1 MTPISERWERARG
14 LFDEARTLP
23 AEARASFLERA
34 CPDPELRAEV
44 AVLLQAHAALER
56 EAGSDFL
63 QPIDPERISAL
74 LSSTGEEQASGERS
88 AVDPESGMSEGGG
101 PPGAR
106 APVLFAWGHLEVLE
120 KLGEGGF
127 GEVYRAYDPRLDRE
141 VALKLR
147 KERPGLE
154 EVNGRAYLR
163 EARRLARLRHPHVVA
178 VQGADEH
185 DGRAGFWTDLIDG
198 QTLAEIVR
206 AHGPRSAEEAGSIG
220 RVVCSALAAVHGA
233 GFVHG
238 DVKPSNVMRERG
250 GRIVLMDLGAA
261 SLLHRGTEA
270 QRTVRLQGTPA
281 AMAPELLEGAAP
293 TATSDIYSVGV
304 LLYFLVTGSYPAG
317 VGSYREVLA
326 RHRDGELVPLRDERS
341 DLPAPFLAVVER
353 ALAREP
359 AARYASAGAMER
371 ALGRAMGDRPVAE
384 PSGDGR
390 DFTPSDGRVGRT
402 PGGQSHALEV
412 GGSGAPRGRLWQ
424 GLGWAF
430 AGVLAVTLALMAVV
444 APRHDSGPAAPIW
457 SSIPPPDGVT
467 ALGIPA
473 LSPDGQVLA
482 FEASGSD
489 GPGQLWLRNLGTPGA
504 RVLPGTEGASFPFFS
519 PDGRALGFFATG
531 SLKTMDLA
539 SGRIQSLVDATRSRA
554 TATWAAEEGAGVIL
568 FHAGQGTGGLRRVAA
583 SGGPVEEVTAID
595 ESRGDTEHLWPHF
608 LPDGR
613 HFVFMVQA
621 GPESGIYLG
630 SLDRGEIER
639 LVEVPFPV
647 GSGAAYSASGHLVYL
662 VDGTLLAHP
671 FDAARLELTGEP
683 VPIVRGVWHLGPG
696 WAAFSISREGTLVF
710 HEDPGLDIQQPV
722 WLDREGQVLGAAGPP
737 GPYYAP
743 AFELPVSLSP
753 DGRWLAVTQRQPAR
767 LYEVWILDLSR
778 GTASPFATGRID
790 GAPVW
795 SPDSERLAWSR
806 GTDLPPQVYV
816 KPIASDAEAERLTN
830 ELPAVLR
837 LPTDWSRSGRYILY
851 DQESAGPT
859 GYDIHVLDLE
869 SEDRPSRPY
878 LATTASERHGVLSP
892 DERLVAYVSDVSGV
906 HEVFLSTF
914 PEHGPRWQ
922 VSQGGGALPLW
933 SPDGGQVLY
942 RGPGGSVMA
951 VQIEDGPGGVVL
963 SEPELLFLREEAG
976 FPTLA
981 PDGERF
987 LGLRKLEDAPS
998 KPYTLVL
1005 NWPPALTVP
1014 GGIGRR
1020 K

>member
-1 MTPISERWERARG
+1 MTPISERWERARR

-23 AEARASFLERA
+23 AEQRSSFLESA

-44 AVLLQAHAALER
+44 AVLLRAHAALER
-56 EAGSDFL
+56 EADSAFL
-63 QPIDPERISAL
+63 QPIDSERVSAL
-74 LSSTGEEQASGERS
+74 LSSTGEERTSGERS
-88 AVDPESGMSEGGG
+88 AGNPESGVSAGNG
-101 PPGAR
+101 PPGER
-106 APVLFAWGHLEVLE
+106 APALFVWGHLEVLE

-127 GEVYRAYDPRLDRE
+127 GEVYRAYDPLLDRE

-147 KERPGLE
+147 KERPARDGDSE
-154 EVNGRAYLR
+154 RAYLR
-163 EARRLARLRHPHVVA
+163 EAQRLARLRHPHVVA

-198 QTLAEIVR
+198 QTLAEIVGV
-206 AHGPRSAEEAGSIG
+206 HGPRSAEEAGSVG
-220 RVVCSALAAVHGA
+220 RVLCSALAAVHGA

-261 SLLHRGTEA
+261 SLLHRGGKV

-281 AMAPELLEGAAP
+281 SMAPELLEGAAP
-293 TATSDIYSVGV
+293 TAASDLYSVGV
-304 LLYFLVTGSYPAG
+304 LLYFLVTGVYPAG
-317 VGSYREVLA
+317 VASYREVLA
-326 RHRDGELVPLRDERS
+326 RHRDGKLVPLRDERS
-341 DLPAPFLAVVER
+341 DLPAPFLAVVEQ

-359 AARYASAGAMER
+359 AARYVSAGAMER
-371 ALGRAMGDRPVAE
+371 ALGQAMGDQPVAE

-390 DFTPSDGRVGRT
+390 DLTPSDGRVLRT
-402 PGGQSHALEV
+402 PGGQSHALKV
-412 GGSGAPRGRLWQ
+412 GGSGAPRTRWWQ
-424 GLGWAF
+424 SLGWAF
-430 AGVLAVTLALMAVV
+430 AGALAVTLALMAVV
-444 APRHDSGPAAPIW
+444 APRNDSGPAAPIW

-482 FEASGSD
+482 FEASDAD
-489 GPGQLWLRNLGTPGA
+489 GLGQLWLRNLGTPGA
-504 RVLPGTEGASFPFFS
+504 RALPGTEGASFPFFS
-519 PDGRALGFFATG
+519 PDGRALGFFAAG
-531 SLKTMDLA
+531 SLKIMDLA
-539 SGRIQSLVDATRSRA
+539 SGRIQSLVDGTRSRA
-554 TATWAAEEGAGVIL
+554 TAAWAGEGPGVIL
-568 FHAGQGTGGLRRVAA
+568 FHAGQGTGGLRRIAG
-583 SGGPVEEVTAID
+583 SGGRAGEVTAID

-647 GSGAAYSASGHLVYL
+647 GSGAAYSESGHLVY
-662 VDGTLLAHP
+662 VVEGTLLAQP
-671 FDAARLELTGEP
+671 FDVKRLRLTGEP
-683 VPIVRGVWHLGPG
+683 VPIVQGVWQLGPG
-696 WAAFSISREGTLVF
+696 LAAFSVSREGTLVF
-710 HEDPGLDIQQPV
+710 QEDPGLDIQQPV
-722 WLDREGQVLGAAGPP
+722 WLGWEGQELEPAGPP
-737 GPYYAP
+737 GPYYTP
-743 AFELPVSLSP
+743 AFELPLSLSP
-753 DGRWLAVTQRQPAR
+753 DGRWLAVTRRHPAH
-767 LYEVWILDLSR
+767 LYEVWLLDLRR

-795 SPDSERLAWSR
+795 SPDADRLAWSR

-816 KPIASDAEAERLTN
+816 KTIASDGEPERLTN
-830 ELPAVLR
+830 EIPAVLR

-851 DQESAGPT
+851 DQDSAGPT
-859 GYDIHVLDLE
+859 GYDIYVLDLE
-869 SEDRPSRPY
+869 SEGRPSWPY
-878 LATTASERHGVLSP
+878 LATTASERHAVLSP
-892 DERLVAYVSDVSGV
+892 DERLVAYVSDASGV

-933 SPDGGQVLY
+933 SPEGNQVLY

-951 VQIEDGPGGVVL
+951 VRIEDGPGDVVL

-987 LGLRKLEDAPS
+987 LGLRRLEDAPL

-1005 NWPPALTVP
+1005 NWPPQH
-1014 GGIGRR
+1014 
-1020 K
+1020 

>member
-1 MTPISERWERARG
+1 MTPISERWERARR

-23 AEARASFLERA
+23 AERRTAFLESA
-34 CPDPELRAEV
+34 CSDPELRAEV
-44 AVLLQAHAALER
+44 AVLLRAHAALES
-56 EAGSDFL
+56 EADLGFL
-63 QPIDPERISAL
+63 QAIDPERVSAL
-74 LSSTGEEQASGERS
+74 LNSTGEEQASGERS
-88 AVDPESGMSEGGG
+88 AVDPDSGVPEGDT
-101 PPGAR
+101 PPGER
-106 APVLFAWGHLEVLE
+106 TPVMFAWGHLEVRE

-147 KERPGLE
+147 KERPSREGGR
-154 EVNGRAYLR
+154 GRAYLR
-163 EARRLARLRHPHVVA
+163 EAQRLARLRHPHVVA

-198 QTLAEIVR
+198 QTLADIVR
-206 AHGPRSAEEAGSIG
+206 GHGPRSAEEAGSVG
-220 RVVCSALAAVHGA
+220 RVLCSALAAVHGA

-238 DVKPSNVMRERG
+238 DVKPANVMRERG

-261 SLLHRGTEA
+261 SLLHREAEA
-270 QRTVRLQGTPA
+270 QRTGRLQGTPVS
-281 AMAPELLEGAAP
+281 MAPELLEGEAP
-293 TATSDIYSVGV
+293 TAASDIYSVGV
-304 LLYFLVTGSYPAG
+304 LLYFLVTGVYPARA
-317 VGSYREVLA
+317 GSYREVRA
-326 RHRDGELVPLRDERS
+326 RHLDGELVPLRDERS

-371 ALGRAMGDRPVAE
+371 ALGRATGDQPVADRTVNE
-384 PSGDGR
+384 RDLTPWTGR
-390 DFTPSDGRVGRT
+390 PRQT
-402 PGGQSHALEV
+402 PGGQPHALEV
-412 GGSGAPRGRLWQ
+412 GRPGTRLSRSRQ
-424 GLGWAF
+424 GLGWAV
-430 AGVLAVTLALMAVV
+430 AAALAVALAFMAVV
-444 APRHDSGPAAPIW
+444 ALRSASVPAAPIW
-457 SSIPPPDGVT
+457 SSIPPPAGVT

-473 LSPDGQVLA
+473 LSPDGQRLA
-482 FEASGSD
+482 FEANGSD
-489 GPGQLWLRNLGTPGA
+489 GPGQLWLRNLGTPSA
-504 RVLPGTEGASFPFFS
+504 RALPGTEGARFPFFS
-519 PDGRALGFFATG
+519 PDGRAIGFFAGG
-531 SLKTMDLA
+531 SLKIMDLA
-539 SGRIQSLVDATRSRA
+539 SGRIQTLVDDTGSRA
-554 TATWAAEEGAGVIL
+554 TAAWAGEGPGVIL
-568 FHAGQGTGGLRRVAA
+568 FHAGQGTGGLRRVAP
-583 SGGPVEEVTAID
+583 SGGRVVEVTAVD
-595 ESRGDTEHLWPHF
+595 ASRGDTEHLWPHF

-639 LVEVPFPV
+639 LVEIPFPT

-662 VDGTLLAHP
+662 IDGTLVAHP

-683 VPIVRGVWHLGPG
+683 IPIVEGVWHLGPG
-696 WAAFSISREGTLVF
+696 WAAFSVSREGTLVF

-722 WLDREGQVLGAAGPP
+722 WLDREGQELEPAGPP
-737 GPYYAP
+737 GPYHPP

-753 DGRWLAVTQRQPAR
+753 DGRWLAVTQRRPAR
-767 LYEVWILDLSR
+767 LYEVWILDLIR

-795 SPDSERLAWSR
+795 SPDADRLAWSR

-816 KPIASDAEAERLTN
+816 KPFASDGEAERLTI
-830 ELPAVLR
+830 EIPAVLR
-837 LPTDWSRSGRYILY
+837 LPTDWSTSGRYILY

-859 GYDIHVLDLE
+859 GYDIYVLDLE
-869 SEDRPSRPY
+869 SDGRPSRPY
-878 LATTASERHGVLSP
+878 LATNASERHAVLSP
-892 DERLVAYVSDVSGV
+892 DERLVAYTSDISGV
-906 HEVFLSTF
+906 HEVYLSTF

-933 SPDGGQVLY
+933 SPEGDQLLY
-942 RGPGGSVMA
+942 RGPDGGVMA
-951 VQIEDGPGGVVL
+951 VWIEDGPGEVVL

-987 LGLRKLEDAPS
+987 LGLRKVEDAPL

-1005 NWPPALTVP
+1005 NWP
-1014 GGIGRR
+1014 GH
-1020 K
+1020 